1 MLLMEDDPD
10 WSFKR
15 MQAILDSKKT
25 TRINLLKTDPSFV
38 DLLDFLG

>member
-10 WSFKR
+10 WSFKKNASYFR
-15 MQAILDSKKT
+15 QQKNNSDKS
-25 TRINLLKTDPSFV
+25 LKTDPSFV